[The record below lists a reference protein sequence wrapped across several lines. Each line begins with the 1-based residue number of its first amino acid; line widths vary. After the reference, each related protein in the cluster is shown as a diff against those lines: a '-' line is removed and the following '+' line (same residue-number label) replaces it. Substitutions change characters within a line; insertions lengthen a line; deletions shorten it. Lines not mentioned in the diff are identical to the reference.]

1 MTRIKTAA
9 PPSCRSGFGREDDH
23 LAPARDATAT
33 PSGSANAIQERFR
46 HARERVRVLLDPPE
60 QESGTGLLTRLLE
73 SSAAFSRRHLR
84 LMDSAVAVAIFG
96 LGLLN
101 NFLATGRSASA
112 VLFTSLLALPLAWR
126 RRAPITVFLFIATAA
141 FAQWLDYRPLFADTA
156 LFVALY
162 GVAVARPLRAAIAAT
177 VILEGGALLATVRWA
192 PSGSGSQNFALL
204 SGAVVAAVVSGVHLR
219 ARRLYV
225 ASLLERATR
234 LELERDQQARL
245 AAAAERAR
253 IAREMHDVIAHSLA
267 VVISLANGATAKLRR
282 DPEQSRDALESIS
295 ELGRRALDD
304 TRQLLSVLR
313 TDDGAETR
321 APQPGI
327 DEIADLVDQAASTGL
342 AATLTV
348 HGDPVPVA
356 TGPALGAYR
365 IVQEAITNTLKHAK
379 DATAVTVEFT
389 WTVHRLQITIDD
401 DGRASAPSSN
411 LPAGFGLAG
420 MRERAALY
428 GGRATAGPRD
438 GGGWTVN
445 ATIPTIQ
452 RIRDE

>member
-9 PPSCRSGFGREDDH
+9 PESGRSGVGREDHH
-23 LAPARDATAT
+23 LAAAQDAAAT
-33 PSGSANAIQERFR
+33 RSGSADLIRGQFR
-46 HARERVRVLLDPPE
+46 DARERVRVLLDPPE
-60 QESGTGLLTRLLE
+60 HESGDGPLTHLLV
-73 SSAAFSRRHLR
+73 SCAAFSRRHLR
-84 LMDSAVAVAIFG
+84 LMDSAIAAVIFG

-101 NFLATGRSASA
+101 ILAVPGRSGST

-126 RRAPITVFLFIATAA
+126 RRAPITVFLFIAAAA
-141 FAQWLDYRPLFADTA
+141 FAQWLVYRPLFADTA

-162 GVAVARPLRAAIAAT
+162 TVAVARPLRAAIVAT
-177 VILEGGALLATVRWA
+177 VIVEIGAILATVRWA
-192 PSGSGSQNFALL
+192 PSGSWLQNFALL
-204 SGAVVAAVVSGVHLR
+204 SGGVVAAVVSGVHLR

-348 HGDPVPVA
+348 YGDPAPVA

-379 DATAVTVEFT
+379 DATAVTIQFT
-389 WTVHRLQITIDD
+389 WTPHRLQIRIDD
-401 DGRASAPSSN
+401 DGRPSAPPPN
-411 LPAGFGLAG
+411 LPVGFGLAG

-428 GGRATAGPRD
+428 GGSATAGPRD
-438 GGGWTVN
+438 EGGWTVN

-452 RIRDE
+452 RILDE

>member
-9 PPSCRSGFGREDDH
+9 PQGGRSGVGREDDH
-23 LAPARDATAT
+23 LAAAQDATVT
-33 PSGSANAIQERFR
+33 PSGSADASEGRFR
-46 HARERVRVLLDPPE
+46 HARERVQVLLDPPE
-60 QESGTGLLTRLLE
+60 HESGDGPLTHLLV
-73 SSAAFSRRHLR
+73 SCAAFSRRHLR
-84 LMDSAVAVAIFG
+84 LMDSAIAAVIFG

-101 NFLATGRSASA
+101 ILAAPGRSGST

-126 RRAPITVFLFIATAA
+126 RRAPINVFLFIAAAA
-141 FAQWLDYRPLFADTA
+141 FAQWLVYRPLFADTA

-162 GVAVARPLRAAIAAT
+162 TVAVARPLRAAIVAT
-177 VILEGGALLATVRWA
+177 VILEAGAILATVRWA
-192 PSGSGSQNFALL
+192 PSGSWLQNFALL
-204 SGAVVAAVVSGVHLR
+204 SGGVVAAVVSGVHLR

-225 ASLLERATR
+225 ASLLERATQ

-267 VVISLANGATAKLRR
+267 VVISLANGA
-282 DPEQSRDALESIS
+282 SIS

-327 DEIADLVDQAASTGL
+327 EQIADLVDQAAPTGL

-348 HGDPVPVA
+348 HGDPAPVA

-379 DATAVTVEFT
+379 DATAVTIQFT
-389 WTVHRLQITIDD
+389 WTPHRLQITIDD
-401 DGRASAPSSN
+401 DGRPSVPPPN
-411 LPAGFGLAG
+411 LPVGFGLAG
-420 MRERAALY
+420 MHERAALY
-428 GGRATAGPRD
+428 GGSATAGPRD

-445 ATIPTIQ
+445 ATIPTIPADT
-452 RIRDE
+452 R